1 MGKFNKI
8 VMVIS
13 MKNVS
18 FLKKSIIAHRG
29 YHNIKAGIPENS
41 IPAFKKAIRHNCI
54 IELDIHLTKDNKL
67 VVFHDYNLKR
77 VCGLNKI
84 IEECTYKELLKYNLF
99 NTKHKIPL
107 FEEVLRLVDG
117 KVGLLI
123 EIKNGKFNGKLE
135 SILSKYLDNYNGLF
149 AIQSFN
155 PVSILWFKRKK
166 PNYIRGLLASD
177 FKHDKNINNLKSNL
191 SKSLL
196 ADVFFK
202 TDFISYDINA
212 MPNSYVDKK
221 KNKKLILGW
230 TVKNKDEY
238 EKYMKY
244 CDNLICENIDDLK
257 AK

>member
-1 MGKFNKI
+1 
-8 VMVIS
+8 
-13 MKNVS
+13 MKNID
-18 FLKKSIIAHRG
+18 FLKDNLIAHRG
-29 YHNIKAGIPENS
+29 YHDIKAGIPENS
-41 IPAFKKAIRHNCI
+41 IPAFKKAINHNYV
-54 IELDIHLTKDNKL
+54 IELDVHLTSDDKL
-67 VVFHDYNLKR
+67 VVFHDYSLKR
-77 VCGLNKI
+77 VCKVNKK
-84 IEECTYKELLKYNLF
+84 IEDCTYSELVKYNLF
-99 NTKHKIPL
+99 ETKYKIPL
-107 FEEVLRLVDG
+107 FEEVLRLANK

-123 EIKNGKFNGKLE
+123 EIKNNKFNGKLE
-135 SILSKYLDNYNGLF
+135 SILSKHLDKYNGLF

-155 PVSILWFKRKK
+155 PMSILWFKKHRKE
-166 PNYIRGLLASD
+166 YVIGLLASD
-177 FKHDKNINNLKSNL
+177 FKHNKNINNLKRML
-191 SKSLL
+191 SKTLFFDVLL
-196 ADVFFK
+196 K